1 MFTVRRWWER
11 HGLQLALVSLVLGGA
26 WFLRSSEGSAISE
39 IYNLIVSPWQSD
51 KSKEQLLVNARIQEL
66 DQRLTELEQQNQNLQ
81 KLLGYY
87 QQQKQKP
94 ITSPIVGRSADYWWQ
109 QVTLGR
115 GSKDGI
121 KVGFAVTGIGGLVGR
136 IIQVTPN
143 TSRVLLV
150 SDPSSRAGVTIG
162 RSRSMGFLQGQGS
175 QEAKMSFFEKAADV
189 KVGDIVVTS
198 SVSRLYPSGFTVGR
212 VKSVNVTKGP
222 APEAII
228 QLTAPLNSLEWVFV
242 HPFKSLD
249 LMEQ

>member
-1 MFTVRRWWER
+1 MFSVRRWWER

-26 WFLRSSEGSAISE
+26 WFLRASEGAAIAE
-39 IYNLIVSPWQSD
+39 IYHLLVSPWQSN

-94 ITSPIVGRSADYWWQ
+94 ITSPIIGRSADRWWQ

-136 IIQVTPN
+136 VIQVTPN

-150 SDPSSRAGVTIG
+150 SDPSSRAGVAIG

-175 QEAKMSFFEKAADV
+175 QEAKMSLFEKAADV

-198 SVSRLYPSGFTVGR
+198 SVSRLYPSGFPVGR

-222 APEAII
+222 APEATI

-242 HPFKSLD
+242 YPFKSID
-249 LMEQ
+249 LTE